1 MVVGAIGNWA
11 TAVSGPD
18 PTGLN
23 PPTYFTLEEPRISI
37 AWDANP
43 GSNWGKCVDIW
54 APGDFIYSTWGK
66 GEGNA
71 WSTVNPLDYANYTN
85 SANFTVN
92 GTKYSGSQPSNYV
105 PGSSSANYSGWQW
118 LSGTSMAAP
127 HVAAA
132 AAYLADKFALTSPAA
147 IEQAIID
154 NWKSYGTVDP
164 ELPQGNPIK
173 VVYLPD

>member
-1 MVVGAIGNWA
+1 MLKRTVF
-11 TAVSGPD
+11 GPD
-18 PTGLN
+18 PTLLQ
-23 PPTYFTLEEPRISI
+23 PPKDTNFTLEEPRILI

-66 GEGNA
+66 GDGNA

-105 PGSSSANYSGWQW
+105 VGSSSANYSGWQW

-147 IEQAIID
+147 IEQAIRD
-154 NWKSYGTVDP
+154 NWADYLTVDP
-164 ELPQGNPIK
+164 GGNAIY
-173 VVYLPD
+173 VVRLPD